1 MKRFG
6 SIQNT
11 APTYSN
17 RGEAWSDKKEYDKAI
32 YDYNEAIR
40 LDPNF
45 QMAYG
50 NRGDAWSHKKE
61 YGKAIADYNEAIRLD
76 PGDAYNWNARAW
88 FSATCPDAK
97 YRNGRSAVD
106 DATKACELTGWK
118 SGAWMDTLAAAHA
131 EAGDFDSAVKW
142 EMKALELADEKS
154 KGDLR
159 SRLDLYKTHK
169 PYREEVKK

>member
-1 MKRFG
+1 
-6 SIQNT
+6 
-11 APTYSN
+11 
-17 RGEAWSDKKEYDKAI
+17 
-32 YDYNEAIR
+32 
-40 LDPNF
+40 
-45 QMAYG
+45 MAYG